1 MCMRT
6 GMKPSEQRHIM
17 VYLDE
22 FANIGKIPLFSQLI
36 TTLRK
41 RNVCVNIFIQALE
54 QVEQVYPRQS
64 ESILFGGI
72 NSHLYLNSLSQKT
85 CEQLSRRIGNFTVE
99 DAQKGHRHARNLIT
113 PSELRLMGNN
123 ACLMLYKNEKP
134 AIFRI
139 TPYYENPT
147 LMKLVQQSSKELS
160 LNYPDL
166 PPLDFVPLPPLPPKD
181 SGDNNHNN
189 ITFDL

>member
-1 MCMRT
+1 
-6 GMKPSEQRHIM
+6 
-17 VYLDE
+17 
-22 FANIGKIPLFSQLI
+22 
-36 TTLRK
+36 
-41 RNVCVNIFIQALE
+41 
-54 QVEQVYPRQS
+54 
-64 ESILFGGI
+64 
-72 NSHLYLNSLSQKT
+72 
-85 CEQLSRRIGNFTVE
+85 
-99 DAQKGHRHARNLIT
+99 
-113 PSELRLMGNN
+113 
-123 ACLMLYKNEKP
+123 MLYKNEKP